1 MDSKIILA
9 YDWGNNYINKE
20 EYQWS
25 PQTGQDFEM
34 EDWKRKGVH
43 DGSNMYSKE

>member
-1 MDSKIILA
+1 MTGETNTLTRKNI
-9 YDWGNNYINKE
+9 GGV
-20 EYQWS
+20 
-25 PQTGQDFEM
+25 PQTGQGFEM